1 MKNWL
6 IKIISRCISLDIL
19 IRLLAEKQRTPREKA
34 EFQGFDIIFAEN
46 ENIKFSW
53 SLEITRNDKY
63 LGYF

>member
-6 IKIISRCISLDIL
+6 IKIISGCISADIL
-19 IRLLAEKQRTPREKA
+19 ICLLAEKQRTSGEKT
-34 EFQGFDIIFAEN
+34 EVQGFDIIFAEN

-63 LGYF
+63 L